1 MIKERETEMADKVK
15 CELWVAI
22 NEDGDYVVSTAD
34 SAEALSDLIENWGA
48 NAARVVKLTALIRPP
63 AVEDAE
69 VVDVTDEAG
78 ERPEL
83 AAE

>member
-22 NEDGDYVVSTAD
+22 NEDGDYVASTAD
-34 SAEALSDLIENWGA
+34 GAEALSDLLENWGA

-63 AVEDAE
+63 VVEDAE
-69 VVDVTDEAG
+69 TDAADEAG

>member
-1 MIKERETEMADKVK
+1 MIKERETPMTDKVK

-22 NEDGDYVVSTAD
+22 NEDGDYVVSNAD
-34 SAEALSDLIENWGA
+34 GAEALSDLLENWGG

-63 AVEDAE
+63 VVEDTAE
-69 VVDVTDEAG
+69 IDVADDAG